1 MLRTVEFSKAGLVWG
16 VRNKFVAAID
26 KPRIGALPRKVGIPP
41 LHASQKAEHRRR
53 RSSEEPNVDVE
64 KRSALLGRHRS
75 TDLVK
80 PARAAHRWRRV
91 TPLCSARRA
100 RVELPAGTWYVNME
114 VLGPQLLFR
123 TDDNAAAPLHEPVGA
138 EELAQLL

>member
-64 KRSALLGRHRS
+64 KRSALLWRHRS

-80 PARAAHRWRRV
+80 PARAAHRWRFHRGAV
-91 TPLCSARRA
+91 L
-100 RVELPAGTWYVNME
+100 AGF
-114 VLGPQLLFR
+114 LFAVIFHSINVFVR
-123 TDDNAAAPLHEPVGA
+123 IRI
-138 EELAQLL
+138 